1 MQLQSSTVWKSMK
14 PSKFKRYLEI
24 EHSSHKGK
32 PVEFVKRKLDTSQKN
47 DQTHVHGSL
56 ANTFTSYKIA
66 HPKAKCKETHTVPE
80 DLV

>member
-14 PSKFKRYLEI
+14 PSKFKRYLET

-32 PVEFVKRKLDTSQKN
+32 PVKRKLDTSQKN
-47 DQTHVHGSL
+47 DQTRVHGSL